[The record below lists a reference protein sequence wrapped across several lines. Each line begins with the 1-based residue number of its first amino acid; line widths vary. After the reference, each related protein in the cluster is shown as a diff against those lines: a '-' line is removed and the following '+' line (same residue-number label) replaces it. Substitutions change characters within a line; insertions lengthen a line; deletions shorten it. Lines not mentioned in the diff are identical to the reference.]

1 MRGFTL
7 IELLVVI
14 AILVML
20 AAAFPIALDRTLPGR
35 RVAVTA
41 QNLVSAVRDAEAQSL
56 LHGRPVILQM
66 RDGGLL
72 NSEKVAVTFPA
83 RTRVALVDVDGR
95 ALESIVAYPDG
106 SVSAA
111 RFEISERQHSRSV
124 IISGTTGRV
133 SLRVGAS
140 AP

>member
-20 AAAFPIALDRTLPGR
+20 AAAFPVALDRTLPGR

-41 QNLVSAVRDAEAQSL
+41 QRLVSAVRDAESRSL
-56 LHGRPVILQM
+56 LRGKPVTLQM
-66 RDGGLL
+66 SDAGLV
-72 NSEKVAVTFPA
+72 SGEKVAVEFPA
-83 RTRVALVDVDGR
+83 TTRVALLDADGR
-95 ALESIVAYPDG
+95 ALKSIIAYPDG
-106 SVSAA
+106 SATAA
-111 RFEISERQHSRSV
+111 RFEVSERKHARSV
-124 IISGTTGRV
+124 VVSSNTGRV
-133 SLRVGAS
+133 SLQAGGD

>member
-20 AAAFPIALDRTLPGR
+20 TAAFPVALDRTLPGR

-41 QNLVSAVRDAEAQSL
+41 QNLVSAVRDAESQSL
-56 LHGRPVILQM
+56 LRGQPVKLQM
-66 RDGGLL
+66 SGAGLL
-72 NSEKVAVTFPA
+72 NGAKVAVAFPK
-83 RTRVALVDVDGR
+83 TTTVALIDADGR
-95 ALESIVAYPDG
+95 ALEGIVAYPDG
-106 SVSAA
+106 SASAA
-111 RFEISERQHSRSV
+111 RFEVSERKHTRSV
-124 IISGTTGRV
+124 VISSHTGRV
-133 SLRVGAS
+133 SLEVGGD

>member
-20 AAAFPIALDRTLPGR
+20 AAAFPVALDRTLPGR

-41 QNLVSAVRDAEAQSL
+41 QNLVSAVRDAESQSVL
-56 LHGRPVILQM
+56 RGRPVKLQM
-66 RDGGLL
+66 SDTGLS
-72 NSEKVAVTFPA
+72 NEGKIAVAFPA
-83 RTRVALVDVDGR
+83 RTRVALVDADGR
-95 ALESIVAYPDG
+95 ALENIVAYPDG

-111 RFEISERQHSRSV
+111 RFEISERQHTRSV
-124 IISGTTGRV
+124 VMSGTTGRV
-133 SLRVGAS
+133 SLRAGGD

>member
-20 AAAFPIALDRTLPGR
+20 AAAFPVALDRTLPGR

-41 QNLVSAVRDAEAQSL
+41 QNLVSAVRDAESRSL
-56 LHGRPVILQM
+56 LRGKPVTLEMSGSGLIS
-66 RDGGLL
+66 GG
-72 NSEKVAVTFPA
+72 KVAITFPA
-83 RTRVALVDVDGR
+83 STRVALVDADGR
-95 ALESIVAYPDG
+95 ALKSIVAYPDG
-106 SVSAA
+106 SASAA
-111 RFEISERQHSRSV
+111 RFEVSERKHARVVV
-124 IISGTTGRV
+124 ISSNTGRV
-133 SLRVGAS
+133 SLEAGGD